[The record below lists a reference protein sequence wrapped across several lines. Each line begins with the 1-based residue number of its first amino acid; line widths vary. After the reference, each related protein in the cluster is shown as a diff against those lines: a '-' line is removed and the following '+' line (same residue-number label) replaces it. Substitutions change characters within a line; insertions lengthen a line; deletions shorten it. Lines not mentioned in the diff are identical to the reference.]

1 LNEETLLVTIEFTCP
16 SCTTALKAPDAYAGK
31 LAKCKKCQARV
42 VIPANQEIGL
52 ELDLGN
58 PPQLAGGQ
66 IGQDFRQELKNLG
79 FPDLKS
85 ISLRNLSEEDVKSIF
100 DWGIRTFQLGSSEQ
114 GTIDEIKYDGHLVV
128 LDDGSRWEVDDGDT
142 YTTDGWCEGDEVV
155 VINGR
160 MYRLDELESVEVTK
174 E

>member
-1 LNEETLLVTIEFTCP
+1 M
-16 SCTTALKAPDAYAGK
+16 
-31 LAKCKKCQARV
+31 
-42 VIPANQEIGL
+42 
-52 ELDLGN
+52 
-58 PPQLAGGQ
+58 
-66 IGQDFRQELKNLG
+66 NLG

-85 ISLRNLSEEDVKSIF
+85 TSLRNLSEEEVKAIF
-100 DWGIRTFQLGSSEQ
+100 DWGLRTFRLGSSEQ
-114 GTIDEIKYDGHLVV
+114 GTISEIKYDGHLVV

>member
-1 LNEETLLVTIEFTCP
+1 MTIEFTCP
-16 SCTTALKAPDAYAGK
+16 NCASALKAPDAYAGK

-42 VIPANQEIGL
+42 VIPENQEIGL

-58 PPQLAGGQ
+58 APQRVGGQ
-66 IGQDFRQELKNLG
+66 NHQDFRQDLMNLG

-85 ISLRNLSEEDVKSIF
+85 TSLRNLSEEDVKAIF
-100 DWGIRTFQLGSSEQ
+100 DWGLRTFRLGSSEQ
-114 GTIDEIKYDGHLVV
+114 GTISEIKYDGRLVV
-128 LDDGSRWEVDDGDT
+128 LDDGSHWAVDDGDT
-142 YTTDGWCEGDEVV
+142 YTTDGWFVGDEIV

>member
-1 LNEETLLVTIEFTCP
+1 VTIEFTCP
-16 SCTTALKAPDAYAGK
+16 NCASALKAPDAYAGK

-42 VIPANQEIGL
+42 VIPENQDDEVEL
-52 ELDLGN
+52 ELGN
-58 PPQLAGGQ
+58 LPQPVGGQ
-66 IGQDFRQELKNLG
+66 MKQDFRKELKNLG

-85 ISLRNLSEEDVKSIF
+85 ISLRNLSDEDIKAIF
-100 DWGIRTFQLGSSEQ
+100 DWGIRTFQLGSSEH
-114 GTIDEIKYDGHLVV
+114 GTINEIKYDGHLVV

-142 YTTDGWCEGDEVV
+142 YTADGWCEGEEVV
-155 VINGR
+155 VINDR